1 MTLVAVDHIGFS
13 VTDISR
19 SIQFYTELLGCE
31 PHFNEIYDTPY
42 IGDVVGYPGAIQHA
56 AFFRL
61 PGQPSTYLELIQY
74 LEPATERVDMARY
87 NAGNAHLCLQCED
100 IRAEAE
106 RLVAIGA
113 RPVGAP
119 TTSDYGI
126 YTGAHTMYFLDP
138 DEISIQLVELRS
150 GSMSPGDG
158 PPRGQ

>member
-13 VTDISR
+13 VSDIGR
-19 SIQFYTELLGCE
+19 SIRFYTELFGYE
-31 PHFNEIYDTPY
+31 PHFTEIYDTPY
-42 IGDVVGYPGAIQHA
+42 IGEVVGYPGAIQHA

-74 LEPATERVDMARY
+74 LEPAAARVDMARY

-100 IRAEAE
+100 IGLEAE
-106 RLVAIGA
+106 RLVGLGA

-126 YTGAHTMYFLDP
+126 YTGARTMYFLDP
-138 DEISIQLVELRS
+138 DEISIQLVELRG
-150 GSMSPGDG
+150 GSMSPTGDR
-158 PPRGQ
+158 PRGQ